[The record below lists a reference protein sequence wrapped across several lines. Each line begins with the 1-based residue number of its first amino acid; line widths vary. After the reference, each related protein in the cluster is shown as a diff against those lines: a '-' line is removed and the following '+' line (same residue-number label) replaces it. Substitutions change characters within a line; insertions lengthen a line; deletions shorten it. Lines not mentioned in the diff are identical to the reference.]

1 MGNIL
6 CGIGISDLIEIYLW
20 KAELI
25 GSGGPKVASKER
37 EFWLGAAT
45 IISGVLVR
53 VCFEA

>member
-6 CGIGISDLIEIYLW
+6 CGIGISDVIEICLW

-37 EFWLGAAT
+37 EF
-45 IISGVLVR
+45 
-53 VCFEA
+53 